1 MSNDKIYEKIGISS
15 RLAYGL
21 MFQCVLVIFATII
34 SIWGIF
40 ELKEFGLR
48 YITNVISL
56 IVCISLL
63 IYSFYGFNAKKNQEI
78 FFIVSVVL
86 YIVLIIFGL
95 FTNVFDYRS
104 PTTLLTLVTLISTLF
119 FLHDYAKSYRS
130 ANYALFIT
138 VIASAIIVILSIMGG
153 MHWYTAVKYII
164 IPVTIALTYFE
175 RVKRGKYL
183 S

>member
-1 MSNDKIYEKIGISS
+1 MNSDEIYERFGISS
-15 RLAYGL
+15 RLAHGL
-21 MFQCVLVIFATII
+21 MFQSVLVIFATII

-40 ELKEFGLR
+40 ELKEINLR
-48 YITNVISL
+48 YITNIISL

-63 IYSFYGFNAKKNQEI
+63 IYSFYGFNAKRNQEL
-78 FFIVSVVL
+78 FFITSVIL
-86 YIVLIIFGL
+86 YIVLIISGL
-95 FTNVFDYRS
+95 FTNTFDYRN
-104 PTTLLTLVTLISTLF
+104 PTTILTLITLISTLF

-138 VIASAIIVILSIMGG
+138 VIASAIIVILSIMDG
-153 MHWYTAVKYII
+153 MHWYTAIKYII

-175 RVKRGKYL
+175 RVQRGKYL